1 MTSEIRTMVD
11 IGDILGVEVEC
22 RKCKAKVFYPT
33 EKSYERLLSQCPNCN
48 EDLFI
53 VDRDTGVKQ
62 GSVTLEQVKLLMR
75 IIKFL
80 TTPGADCKAN
90 VRLSL
95 GSGIKGHSNLCR
107 STVVG

>member
-1 MTSEIRTMVD
+1 MTSEIRTVID
-11 IGDILGVEVEC
+11 ISDILGVEIEC

-33 EKSYERLLSQCPNCN
+33 EKSYERLLPQCPNCN

-53 VDRDTGVKQ
+53 IDKGVRAKQ
-62 GSVTLEQVKLLMR
+62 GSVTLEQIKLLMR
-75 IIKFL
+75 IVKFL

-90 VRLSL
+90 VRLCL

-107 STVVG
+107 STGVG